1 MLLGSDTFVARIRRL
16 LDARPT
22 DRGVPQL
29 ERIRTRPPLAEI
41 VGIVGEH
48 FGQDTTHW
56 SPGRRSDDAS
66 RAVAAYLARRRFGYP
81 AGEVAQALGYR
92 SGSSVTRA
100 VARVE
105 LGNERLQQTATKLE
119 RKLH

>member
-1 MLLGSDTFVARIRRL
+1 M
-16 LDARPT
+16 ARPLRIEFAGAVYHVMS
-22 DRGVPQL
+22 RGSARQD
-29 ERIRTRPPLAEI
+29 I
-41 VGIVGEH
+41 VGVVGEH
-48 FGQDTTHW
+48 FGQDRTRW

-81 AGEVAQALGYR
+81 AGEVAKALGYR
-92 SGSSVTRA
+92 SAGSVTRA

-105 LGNERLQQTATKLE
+105 SSNERLKHTAAKLE